1 MHVQLITVA
10 LIGQQHRHNGRIGPY
25 MSASPPTA
33 CQCIMLASCS
43 EWSSTSLVQ
52 ASPNF
57 KLILD
62 HSNTL
67 LSGPFDL
74 CISLFVLCWELKSEY
89 AICRGNIRI
98 FNHII
103 FIFFL

>member
-1 MHVQLITVA
+1 LLTPDFVKLS
-10 LIGQQHRHNGRIGPY
+10 HNG
-25 MSASPPTA
+25 ASDA
-33 CQCIMLASCS
+33 QASVYL
-43 EWSSTSLVQ
+43 WVGVAIHRLVQ

-67 LSGPFDL
+67 LSGPFNL
-74 CISLFVLCWELKSEY
+74 CLSLFVLCWELKSEY

-103 FIFFL
+103 FIFFYDFDYLSCTLL